1 MKLTEVKTLKEEIH
15 KKQLKEMFPTA
26 TNAQIDYAL
35 NEAPNFSGAVKTLK
49 NLTTKAGQAAV
60 NTGKKVIQ
68 KGAPIAKNLANKT
81 KTLATQAGGKVKNV
95 ATQVGK
101 DIGKGYKNVKA
112 VGADAVKTAQKGMA
126 QMRKDMDAGGGQ
138 QQPQQKDVDQQ
149 LRKGTNRLKSIT
161 GLKSPA
167 IAAQALQRAANGEVL
182 KPNER
187 KEVAPILQALA
198 QAMNS
203 GTGVQRIIS
212 LIQQTKAKQ
221 VIKMRLDELKI
232 NEEQVARTVL
242 KEKYP
247 HLTEEQLDEIVQA
260 ILPALGAAGR
270 VGLKLGSAA
279 LKTGGKLAYQGAK
292 ALGKGAVA
300 GAKALGKGALNVG
313 KDLAVSGAQAVAN
326 KMQGNANTTQQGN
339 TTASAGGIQSDSP
352 ETKKLQQAKQKEIKA
367 QMQVKDKEFQNTKKT
382 YNQTR
387 SELMKQLAMVMK

>member
-26 TNAQIDYAL
+26 TDAQIDYAL

-101 DIGKGYKNVKA
+101 DIGKVYKNLKA

-212 LIQQTKAKQ
+212 LIQQTKAK
-221 VIKMRLDELKI
+221 
-232 NEEQVARTVL
+232 
-242 KEKYP
+242 
-247 HLTEEQLDEIVQA
+247 
-260 ILPALGAAGR
+260 
-270 VGLKLGSAA
+270 
-279 LKTGGKLAYQGAK
+279 
-292 ALGKGAVA
+292 
-300 GAKALGKGALNVG
+300 
-313 KDLAVSGAQAVAN
+313 
-326 KMQGNANTTQQGN
+326 
-339 TTASAGGIQSDSP
+339 
-352 ETKKLQQAKQKEIKA
+352 
-367 QMQVKDKEFQNTKKT
+367 
-382 YNQTR
+382 
-387 SELMKQLAMVMK
+387 

>member
-26 TNAQIDYAL
+26 TDAQIDYAL

-60 NTGKKVIQ
+60 KGGKQAVNLAKTGAKAAAPVVKKVGQ
-68 KGAPIAKNLANKT
+68 QTANV
-81 KTLATQAGGKVKNV
+81 AKNV
-95 ATQVGK
+95 ATKTKQGAQAVGR
-101 DIGKGYKNVKA
+101 DIKKGYQNVKA
-112 VGADAVKTAQKGMA
+112 VGADAVKTAQQGMA

-187 KEVAPILQALA
+187 KEVAPILQALS

-212 LIQQTKAKQ
+212 LIQQTKAK
-221 VIKMRLDELKI
+221 
-232 NEEQVARTVL
+232 
-242 KEKYP
+242 
-247 HLTEEQLDEIVQA
+247 
-260 ILPALGAAGR
+260 
-270 VGLKLGSAA
+270 
-279 LKTGGKLAYQGAK
+279 
-292 ALGKGAVA
+292 
-300 GAKALGKGALNVG
+300 
-313 KDLAVSGAQAVAN
+313 
-326 KMQGNANTTQQGN
+326 
-339 TTASAGGIQSDSP
+339 
-352 ETKKLQQAKQKEIKA
+352 
-367 QMQVKDKEFQNTKKT
+367 
-382 YNQTR
+382 
-387 SELMKQLAMVMK
+387 